1 MDFDL
6 TCFSKNHYEIIEK
19 RIEFFII
26 NLKCFEKVHIYERKF
41 SNRIIMIQKCGIKNY
56 VRLMFLLGEPL

>member
-1 MDFDL
+1 MELEL
-6 TCFSKNHYEIIEK
+6 TCFSKNYYKIIEK

-26 NLKCFEKVHIYERKF
+26 NLKCFKKVHKYEREF
-41 SNRIIMIQKCGIKNY
+41 SNRIIMIQKCGIKDY

>member
-1 MDFDL
+1 MDLEL

-19 RIEFFII
+19 RIEFFMI
-26 NLKCFEKVHIYERKF
+26 NLHCFKKVHKYERDF
-41 SNRIIMIQKCGIKNY
+41 SNRVTMILNYGIENY

>member
-41 SNRIIMIQKCGIKNY
+41 SNRIIMIQKC
-56 VRLMFLLGEPL
+56 LML